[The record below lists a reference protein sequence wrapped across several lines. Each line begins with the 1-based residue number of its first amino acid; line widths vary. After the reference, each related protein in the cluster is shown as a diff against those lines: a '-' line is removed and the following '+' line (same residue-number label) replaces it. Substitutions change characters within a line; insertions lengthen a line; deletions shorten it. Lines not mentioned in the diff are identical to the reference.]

1 MAHTDVTP
9 GEVLRVILNE
19 VSDEEKDDIE
29 DITSFASGDKI
40 DVVLSTSFNFDNLDD
55 VNEAPARWCSG

>member
-29 DITSFASGDKI
+29 DKP
-40 DVVLSTSFNFDNLDD
+40 LSLLVTK
-55 VNEAPARWCSG
+55 